1 MEEEENGSLTSCCP
15 TDDGICTSGSE
26 GRPGAVF
33 VLFVFVFVSA
43 LCLYLHQGESD
54 MTMCPPCP
62 RSPHIWFYSK
72 SQSNKSSSG
81 VRGSVLSLTSA
92 DDAGSE

>member
-26 GRPGAVF
+26 GRPGDGVDD
-33 VLFVFVFVSA
+33 VDGSLFIFIFI
-43 LCLYLHQGESD
+43 LK
-54 MTMCPPCP
+54 
-62 RSPHIWFYSK
+62 HISTA
-72 SQSNKSSSG
+72 G
-81 VRGSVLSLTSA
+81 VRGSALSLTSA